1 MIRFVRH
8 FATRLRRG
16 GVTAPAVRTFV
27 RAPHSA
33 AWTHFDQWLQ
43 LAPQA
48 DATAHREQELTHEHA
63 RVAFALIG
71 QAGAALVARIGQARE
86 TATLVNEGAARF
98 TLELACARGD
108 HATRAAACAE
118 ISALS

>member
-1 MIRFVRH
+1 MIRLVRH

-16 GVTAPAVRTFV
+16 GGTAPNVSTFV

-48 DATAHREQELTHEHA
+48 DATAHREQELAHEHA

-71 QAGAALVARIGQARE
+71 QAGSAVVARIGQARA
-86 TATLVNEGAARF
+86 TATLVNEDAARF
-98 TLELACARGD
+98 TLALACARGD
-108 HATRAAACAE
+108 RATRAAACAE
-118 ISALS
+118 ISTFS